1 MTTTTTVR
9 SWSAIVAGVL
19 FSAVTSF
26 VLTEDVFRHGAPLTT
41 KHVMT
46 LAVLAGTIYFGH
58 ALWRELRAWRLGTAF
73 GCTVLFLAGT
83 TTCVLMSAGRNAEV
97 VTTKALAANSV
108 NTARASAQKDRDEAK
123 LRYQAALQ
131 AEEYQCSTGNGPKC
145 SANRITR
152 MVRREEYDAAEA
164 TLRDQKPEQI
174 ANADVVAAS
183 KLVARLPF
191 VTADAGAIE
200 ALLLLVQP
208 FLLSLFCEV
217 GAIVGF
223 SMAVGHKSREALPEA
238 PEAPEPDLEPEPS
251 SASVPSVP
259 LAAETNGT
267 DKTDETEPPSPAPV
281 SFSAKDVAERDL
293 VAYIGQTASNPP
305 HPSPP
310 PGGPADGPSRVGAGG
325 GGGGGLLPR
334 GGGGEIEGGEGR
346 GEGGGAPPPPPPP
359 AAPPAQKQGGGGGG
373 GGFSPGGVGGV
384 FSGGGGKH
392 GCITQ
397 AAFAYVATVCFP
409 YFAKTMLRASAI
421 TFCWLMPSSCAISLI
436 CLSAIES
443 CQVVKLF
450 RVRLLGGMG

>member
-9 SWSAIVAGVL
+9 SWSAIVAGVF
-19 FSAVTSF
+19 FSAVTCY
-26 VLTEDVFRHGAPLTT
+26 VLLEDVARHGAPLTT
-41 KHVMT
+41 KHIMT

-58 ALWRELRAWRLGTAF
+58 RWWAEFAAWRLGTAF
-73 GCTVLFLAGT
+73 GCAALFLAGT

-123 LRYQAALQ
+123 LRYQAAMQ

-145 SANRITR
+145 AANRITR
-152 MVRREEYDAAEA
+152 MIRREEYDAAEV

-223 SMAVGHKSREALPEA
+223 SMAVGHKSRDALPEA
-238 PEAPEPDLEPEPS
+238 EPEPDDEVEPLPDLEPEPS

-259 LAAETNGT
+259 LAEERDGT
-267 DKTDETEPPSPAPV
+267 DGTDETERPLPAPV

-293 VAYIGQTASNPP
+293 VAYIGQNGFIP
-305 HPSPP
+305 HQDFLVARWARSK
-310 PGGPADGPSRVGAGG
+310 ATVSRWLGEWEQ
-325 GGGGGLLPR
+325 R
-334 GGGGEIEGGEGR
+334 GIVYRCREGR
-346 GEGGGAPPPPPPP
+346 FKVTTG
-359 AAPPAQKQGGGGGG
+359 
-373 GGFSPGGVGGV
+373 
-384 FSGGGGKH
+384 
-392 GCITQ
+392 I
-397 AAFAYVATVCFP
+397 
-409 YFAKTMLRASAI
+409 
-421 TFCWLMPSSCAISLI
+421 
-436 CLSAIES
+436 
-443 CQVVKLF
+443 VKE
-450 RVRLLGGMG
+450 RDGRTVRLSLPQRLH